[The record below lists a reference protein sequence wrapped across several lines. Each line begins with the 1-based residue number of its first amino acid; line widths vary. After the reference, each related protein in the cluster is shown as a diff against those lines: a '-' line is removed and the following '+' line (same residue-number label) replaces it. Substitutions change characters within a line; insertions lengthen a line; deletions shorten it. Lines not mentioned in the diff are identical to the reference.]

1 MVYIKVPLYCHLKPL
16 LYCYTTA
23 VLFCMRI
30 DRTDAFSCLLSH
42 FSADV
47 LLPMCPHRLCSPLC
61 STLHLFHFIKAS
73 SLLGECASDDD
84 SFALGEISLAFQP
97 CVSDS
102 SDIRGSLRVLFH
114 QESWPLSQK
123 KTAKADVHQKSLCE
137 V

>member
-1 MVYIKVPLYCHLKPL
+1 
-16 LYCYTTA
+16 
-23 VLFCMRI
+23 MRT
-30 DRTDAFSCLLSH
+30 DRTDSCLLSY

-47 LLPMCPHRLCSPLC
+47 LLPMCPPHRLCSPLC
-61 STLHLFHFIKAS
+61 STLHLFRFIKAS

-114 QESWPLSQK
+114 QESRPLSQK
-123 KTAKADVHQKSLCE
+123 KSAKADVRQKSLCE

>member
-1 MVYIKVPLYCHLKPL
+1 MK
-16 LYCYTTA
+16 
-23 VLFCMRI
+23 I
-30 DRTDAFSCLLSH
+30 DRTDAFRCLLSY

-47 LLPMCPHRLCSPLC
+47 LLPMCLHRPCSPLC
-61 STLHLFHFIKAS
+61 STLHLFRFIKAS

-102 SDIRGSLRVLFH
+102 SDITALRVLFH
-114 QESWPLSQK
+114 QESRPLSQK
-123 KTAKADVHQKSLCE
+123 KSAKADVHQKSLCE